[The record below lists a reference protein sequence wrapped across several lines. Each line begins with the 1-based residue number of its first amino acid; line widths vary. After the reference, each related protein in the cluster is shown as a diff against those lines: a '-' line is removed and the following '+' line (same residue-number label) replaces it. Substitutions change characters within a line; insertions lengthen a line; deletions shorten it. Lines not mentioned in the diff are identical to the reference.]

1 MDLVKIRKKAREL
14 EREKQQ
20 NELLV
25 QKKEELVEKQEQE
38 LNAGQIVNKIT
49 QEGKAVPAAP
59 QSVVAPP
66 IENAVPT
73 LQEPVKKEEIIAFD
87 IDSKYEELDQAFES
101 PLIEVLEFVL
111 SDEEYGVS
119 LQDVREIVRMR
130 AITEIPRAPEFIIG
144 IISLRGEMIPVID
157 MRKRLGL
164 DILPYSAQTRIVVAS
179 EEKMAFG
186 FIVDRINGVV
196 RIKENMVE
204 SPPSVSGD
212 MNIQF
217 LKGLGRYEDRLVRLV
232 DLQKISRFEIK

>member
-87 IDSKYEELDQAFES
+87 IDSKYEELDQAFEA